1 MRVPQLEAVS
11 AASRTSGVFKSR
23 ALPTRPRTRRFR
35 ARSGPA
41 HAALAFYPSPG
52 FAVLFGTLL
61 LRESLTPVALFGLV
75 AIVVGV
81 A

>member
-1 MRVPQLEAVS
+1 MAL
-11 AASRTSGVFKSR
+11 GVVCTGFT
-23 ALPTRPRTRRFR
+23 LVLFYTLI